1 MTKKQFKIFK
11 NEDRIPVN
19 RNTRNNFEEGT
30 FSFYITNFCA
40 QVNSECD
47 GIQSKVA
54 TMALNVFQLLAN
66 SVNLHETIG
75 VDFT

>member
-47 GIQSKVA
+47 GI
-54 TMALNVFQLLAN
+54 
-66 SVNLHETIG
+66 
-75 VDFT
+75 

>member
-30 FSFYITNFCA
+30 FSFYITNFFA

-47 GIQSKVA
+47 GI
-54 TMALNVFQLLAN
+54 
-66 SVNLHETIG
+66 
-75 VDFT
+75 